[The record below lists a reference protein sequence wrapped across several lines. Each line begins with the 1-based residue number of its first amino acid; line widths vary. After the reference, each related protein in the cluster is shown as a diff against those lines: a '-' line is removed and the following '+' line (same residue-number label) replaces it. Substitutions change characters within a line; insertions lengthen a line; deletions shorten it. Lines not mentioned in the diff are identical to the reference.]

1 MSDEVIQSLQEK
13 ARSLIELSGLVRRSL
28 ANDLYEVELADGRQV
43 LAHMA
48 SSARLRAMRVGAGD
62 KVHVELARYD
72 HTRGR
77 IVSRA

>member
-1 MSDEVIQSLQEK
+1 MSDEVIQSRQEK
-13 ARSLIELSGLVRRSL
+13 PRSLIELSGLVRRSL

>member
-1 MSDEVIQSLQEK
+1 MSDEPPDEGTSD
-13 ARSLIELSGLVRRSL
+13 RPLIELSGSVRRSL

-43 LAHMA
+43 LAHLA
-48 SSARLRAMRVGAGD
+48 SGARLRALRVGAGD
-62 KVHVELARYD
+62 RVRVELARYD